1 VKKIVVGSVSG
12 LPFELPGIPVISA
25 REYLTSPEWLTP
37 SAIHVVN
44 LSAEYRYRSRGYYV
58 SLLAEAR
65 GHRVLPSVK
74 TIQDLKVSTLT
85 RVVSDELD
93 TGSLR
98 RLKADDFVLSVYFG
112 RNMAKQYDRLS
123 RELFRLFQAPLLRAR
138 LSRDDDGDWEL
149 QSVRAMSMSEVP
161 RPHMDFLGEAARQY
175 FSRRSYHRSRPDRF
189 IYDLAVLQDPKETT
203 PPSDS
208 RALAKFVAAG
218 ERQGFSV
225 ELVTRDDYARIG
237 EFDAL
242 LIRETTGVDHH
253 TYRFAR
259 RAESE
264 GLAVIDE
271 PDAILRCTNKVYLA
285 ELLTA
290 RGVPTPRT
298 MVVHRDNAR
307 SVAAEMGLPVVL
319 KVPDGSFSVGVR
331 KAASPE
337 EVEEALDA
345 MLDESD
351 LVIAQAYMPTDFDWR
366 VGVLDGEAI
375 FACKYFMARD
385 HWQIYNWASGSRG
398 GQEGGFETVALD
410 AVPAKALEVALRA
423 TGLIGS
429 SLYGVDI
436 KEVDGEAY
444 VIEINDNPNIDVGVE
459 DQVAG
464 DALYDRVITSL
475 RTRIEQKRK
484 RLRA

>member
-1 VKKIVVGSVSG
+1 MKKIVVGSVAG
-12 LPFELPGIPVISA
+12 LPFELPGVPVISA

-37 SAIHVVN
+37 STIHVVN

-138 LSRDDDGDWEL
+138 FSRDDDGDWEL
-149 QSVRAMSMSEVP
+149 QSVRALSMSEVP
-161 RPHMDFLGEAARQY
+161 PPHMDFLGEAARQY
-175 FSRRSYHRSRPDRF
+175 FSRRSYQRSRPDRF

-203 PPSDS
+203 PPSDA

-290 RGVPTPRT
+290 RGIPTPRT
-298 MVVHRDNAR
+298 MVVHRDNAG

-337 EVEEALDA
+337 EVEEALEA

-385 HWQIYNWASGSRG
+385 HWQIYNWASGARG
-398 GQEGGFETVALD
+398 DQEGGFETVALD
-410 AVPAKALEVALRA
+410 AVPAKVLDVALRA

-436 KEVDGEAY
+436 KEVDGKAY

-459 DQVAG
+459 DRVAG
-464 DALYDRVITSL
+464 DALYDRVIASL
-475 RTRIEQKRK
+475 RTRIEQKRQ